1 MSLKM
6 FESRD
11 AVPESLR
18 ESAIETKDGKWAVA
32 DVEGLKSSQT
42 RLLDEK
48 KKLQDEYEGM
58 KRSLGGLSPE
68 QIAKYREDMQRLEDE
83 AARKAGDFDK
93 LLEKARNEVRSEYE
107 PKVAEMS
114 QYKTMYVDNRVEIA
128 IRDAAIKAG
137 VPQEDLPY
145 VVDLHKGRRV
155 RYDEKS
161 GKPVVYDK
169 DGDPTGLTLEKF
181 YADVFKAEAP
191 KFYGPTGGSG
201 GGASTAGGGRVP
213 AGQVAATDQAAF
225 LSNLDKIAKGEV
237 KVATV

>member
-6 FESRD
+6 FESRE

-93 LLEKARNEVRSEYE
+93 LLEKRIGETKADYE
-107 PKVAEMS
+107 KRLADAE
-114 QYKTMYVDNRVEIA
+114 QYKTKYVDREVEFA
-128 IRDAAIKAG
+128 IRDAAVKAG

-155 RYDEKS
+155 RYDEKT

-169 DGDPTGLTLEKF
+169 DGDPTGLTVEKF

-201 GGASTAGGGRVP
+201 GGASNGGGSRVP
-213 AGQVAATDQAAF
+213 TGQVAATDQAGF

-237 KVATV
+237 KVATT